1 MTELDL
7 KNERPNDAKPVLGG
21 DSEQFICLCP
31 RNKADDCDRK
41 EPCKECETC
50 PHLRQINCT

>member
-1 MTELDL
+1 MQKDNL
-7 KNERPNDAKPVLGG
+7 KHETPTAANNVLCGS
-21 DSEQFICLCP
+21 SEQFICLCP